1 MEGRWNTANMEGSMS
16 RNSSGILASGVF
28 TLALMVCASQQAR
41 SQSVKANYPKMAPLD
56 QYLME
61 RNAEIAL
68 ARTAAPPSI
77 SQDADV
83 LVLGQ
88 HSYESGA
95 RGTNGFV
102 CIVQRSWTAGAEDPD
117 FWNPKLRAP
126 ICFNPPAARSYVP
139 IVIRKTELI
148 LAGKSKEQMFDGIRS
163 DFDKKELPLPE
174 PNSMC
179 YMMSSQGYLSDA
191 VGRWLPHLMF
201 FVPLIDPKAWGA
213 GIPGSPII
221 GFEDIDDRLTV
232 FLIPVSK
239 WSDGT
244 PAPPM

>member
-1 MEGRWNTANMEGSMS
+1 MN
-16 RNSSGILASGVF
+16 RNFVGVLTLRVLALV
-28 TLALMVCASQQAR
+28 LMVCACQQVR
-41 SQSVKANYPKMAPLD
+41 SQNTTAKYPKMAPLD

-61 RNAEIAL
+61 RNTEVAL
-68 ARTAAPPSI
+68 ARSAAPSSI

-88 HSYESGA
+88 RTYESA
-95 RGTNGFV
+95 AKGTNGFV

-126 ICFNPPAARSYVP
+126 ICFNPPAARSNLP

-148 LAGKSKEQMFDGIRS
+148 LAGKSKEQMFDSIRS
-163 DFDKKELPLPE
+163 ALDKKELPLPE

-179 YMMSSQGYLSDA
+179 YMMSSQGYLSDRD
-191 VGRWLPHLMF
+191 GRWHPHLMF
-201 FVPLIDPKAWGA
+201 FVPLIEPKAWGA
-213 GIPGSPII
+213 GIPGSPIL
-221 GFEDIDDRLTV
+221 GFQDDDDRLTL
-232 FLIPVSK
+232 FLIPVGK

-244 PAPPM
+244 AAPPM

>member
-1 MEGRWNTANMEGSMS
+1 
-16 RNSSGILASGVF
+16 
-28 TLALMVCASQQAR
+28 MVCACQQAR
-41 SQSVKANYPKMAPLD
+41 SQSVKTDYPKMAPLD

-68 ARTAAPPSI
+68 ARSAAPTSI

-88 HSYESGA
+88 HSYESA
-95 RGTNGFV
+95 AKGTNGFV
-102 CIVQRSWTAGAEDPD
+102 CIVQRSWTAPAEDPD

-126 ICFNPPAARSYVP
+126 ICFNPPAARSNLP
-139 IVIRKTELI
+139 IVIRKTELV
-148 LAGKSKEQMFDGIRS
+148 LAGKSKEQMFESIRS
-163 DFDKKELPLPE
+163 AFDKKELPLTE

-179 YMMSSQGYLSDA
+179 YMMSPQGYLNDA
-191 VGRWLPHLMF
+191 DGRWHPHLMF

-213 GIPGSPII
+213 GSPGSPII
-221 GFEDIDDRLTV
+221 GVQDVDDRLTI
-232 FLIPVSK
+232 FMIPVRK

-244 PAPPM
+244 PAPPI

>member
-1 MEGRWNTANMEGSMS
+1 MICKSSQIFTS
-16 RNSSGILASGVF
+16 RGFAVVL
-28 TLALMVCASQQAR
+28 LLCACQQAR
-41 SQSVKANYPKMAPLD
+41 SQSAKTDYPKMAPID

-68 ARTAAPPSI
+68 ARSAAPSSI
-77 SQDADV
+77 SRGADV

-88 HSYESGA
+88 HGYESAVKGQ
-95 RGTNGFV
+95 NGFV
-102 CIVQRSWTAGAEDPD
+102 CVVQRSWTAGADDPD

-126 ICFNPPAARSYVP
+126 VCFNPPAARSNLP
-139 IVIRKTELI
+139 IVLRKTEII
-148 LAGKSKEQMFDGIRS
+148 LTGKSKEQMFDSIRAA
-163 DFDKKELPLPE
+163 FDRKELPLPE

-191 VGRWLPHLMF
+191 NGRWHPHLMF
-201 FVPLIDPKAWGA
+201 FVPLVDPNIWGTGA
-213 GIPGSPII
+213 PDSPII
-221 GFEDIDDRLTV
+221 GVKDVDDRLTL
-232 FLIPVSK
+232 FLIPVGK